1 VTPVVARRVI
11 LVTGAWLAELVL
23 GAGRTTSA
31 ALAGATAVVVSS
43 PFAVRS
49 AFDGSPL
56 LAASADRVPGTE
68 SSAQPAVVAAIPAM
82 PTRTPRRD
90 VVGSVTRDPTSGMT
104 RCGSLPVP
112 RGCPRAPSRASP
124 SSPCDDGSAQG
135 PTRHIV
141 SVSALVS
148 NWRDQASSRL
158 MVSERTEWSPRLHFT
173 SEQIVVGTLSG
184 GVELEEF
191 GVLPK
196 RSQCSPMVWKRRTTV
211 KYSQAPFP
219 IVVPRAWR
227 IMLWSSRD

>member
-1 VTPVVARRVI
+1 MRSLSSAKNGWLTPEAPRRVT
-11 LVTGAWLAELVL
+11 LVTGAWLTELL
-23 GAGRTTSA
+23 FGAGRPTSA

-49 AFDGSPL
+49 VFDGSPL

-68 SSAQPAVVAAIPAM
+68 SSAQPAVVAAIPAI
-82 PTRTPRRD
+82 PTRTPRLD
-90 VVGSVTRDPTSGMT
+90 LVGSVTSDPTSGMT

-112 RGCPRAPSRASP
+112 RRCPRAPSRASP

-158 MVSERTEWSPRLHFT
+158 MVSERTEWGPRLHVT
-173 SEQIVVGTLSG
+173 SGQIVVGKLCG

-196 RSQCSPMVWKRRTTV
+196 RAQ
-211 KYSQAPFP
+211 
-219 IVVPRAWR
+219 
-227 IMLWSSRD
+227 